1 MRKALVIL
9 FLLLSITLDA
19 RVRWVTPRGND
30 SNTGADSSSTGAWA
44 TWGKAFQTAIAG
56 DTVYIR
62 GGVYYVTASGQ
73 YGDITNDGTEG
84 SYINFWAY
92 PNDWDNGNYPILDF
106 GRYVAPDWTW
116 AIDCYHDNYLYFKGL
131 TIRNL
136 VQNPSGGY
144 VQGIEIEESH
154 HVILENLNVHHIGG
168 PCISSH
174 GSDEVYIKNTDT
186 WESCDSLATNPG
198 QNGTGIGVGTR
209 RSYIYAGDPYDFHV
223 YIEGCRAWNCS
234 DQGFAQSGV
243 GYHEWKN
250 NWSFNNGRFN
260 GEGWGMKMTI
270 STESDTINPLS
281 RVVKNCIF
289 AVNASSGID
298 PNNLGGSNFNGHYIN
313 NFFYHHGY
321 KPETPYYANEYIGC
335 AIWIPNYI
343 GTTPAPNELYAN
355 NLSYDNEK
363 GDVVAHDAYTHEY
376 NSWEVATGVTVTDDD
391 FISLDTLEL
400 LYPRKSDWSLPDINF
415 GKLAPTSDLIDA
427 GIDSINTRDYAIALD
442 YYGDAPDL
450 GWHEYSPGPQ
460 IIADHSIVDDYEHIP
475 QYYIDSVK
483 KMWLSYA
490 GESHS
495 GAIRDGLQALEN
507 LNPTYAVAIASS
519 GTPASYTD
527 ANLRASRATW
537 GDLTN
542 STGWIYSYGEED
554 WYTSSTA
561 ITRTKAGLDYYNNT
575 GPEMAAF
582 GFGWCW
588 DPLEILEDMDDYI
601 AATQQYIDHCETNG
615 YLTKVF
621 FTTGPVDGETATGEV
636 GYNKYLAYENIRDSV
651 DADTTRILFDF
662 ADILSYDEV
671 DGDPNTAT
679 WDGHTYPIITSAN
692 ATPVTG
698 TYHFSAT
705 GALRLA
711 KAMWWMLARMAG
723 WDGNVTV
730 YSEQEVDSTATDILT
745 FTLADQTG
753 AATINATN
761 HTVAI
766 EVDYTADITALAPT
780 ITLSHGATIIP
791 ASGTARDFTSPVP
804 YTVTALDGTT
814 TQAWVVTVTQEEE
827 PAAPAGDSSI
837 VKYRGLI
844 FKL

>member
-1 MRKALVIL
+1 MRKVLVIL
-9 FLLLSITLDA
+9 LLLLSITVDA
-19 RVRWVTPRGND
+19 RIRWVTPRGND
-30 SNTGADSSSTGAWA
+30 ANTGADSSSTGAWV

-186 WESCDSLATNPG
+186 WESCDSLATSPG

-243 GYHEWKN
+243 GHHEWKN
-250 NWSFNNGRFN
+250 CWSFNNGRLE
-260 GEGWGMKMTI
+260 GEGWGMKLTI

-298 PNNLGGSNFNGHYIN
+298 PNNLGGSNFNGHYFN

-343 GTTPAPNELYAN
+343 GYSPAPNEMYAN
-355 NLSYDNEK
+355 NLSYDNDK
-363 GDVVAHDAYTHEY
+363 GDVVAHDAYTHQY
-376 NSWEVATGVTVTDDD
+376 NSWDHPNGLIITNED
-391 FISLDTLEL
+391 FLSLDWTEMLR
-400 LYPRKSDWSLPDINF
+400 PRKLDWSLPDISF
-415 GKLAPTSDLIDA
+415 GKLAPGSDLIDA
-427 GIDSINTRDYAIALD
+427 GRDSIITRDYAIALD
-442 YYGDAPDL
+442 YFGDAPDL
-450 GWHEYSPGPQ
+450 GWYEYSPGPQ
-460 IIADHSIVDDYEHIP
+460 IIADHSIVDDYEYIP

-495 GAIRDGLQALEN
+495 QAIRSGLTALETADA
-507 LNPTYAVAIASS
+507 TYAVNVTES
-519 GTPASYTD
+519 GTPETYTD
-527 ANLRASRATW
+527 DYLRVSRATW
-537 GDLTN
+537 GDYGN
-542 STGWIYSYGEED
+542 ASGWIYGYGEED
-554 WYTSSTA
+554 WFTSAQA
-561 ITRTKAGLDYYNNT
+561 ISRTKAGLTYATNN
-575 GPEMAAF
+575 GF
-582 GFGWCW
+582 DLSVLGFGWCW
-588 DPLEILEDMDDYI
+588 DPAIDSPSEFLTYIEATKDYVDYVADSI
-601 AATQQYIDHCETNG
+601 P
-615 YLTKVF
+615 TKVI
-621 FTTGPVDGETATGEV
+621 FTTGTTDIYDGET
-636 GYNKYLAYENIRDSV
+636 GYNKYLGYEQIRDSV
-651 DADTTRILFDF
+651 LADTTRILFDY
-662 ADILSYDEV
+662 ADILAYDD
-671 DGDPNTAT
+671 DGGSTTTT
-679 WDGHTYPIITSAN
+679 WGAYTYPWITPTNLSPEAYSSHISA
-692 ATPVTG
+692 A
-698 TYHFSAT
+698 

-711 KAMWWMLARMAG
+711 KAMWWMLARIAG

-730 YSEQEVDSTATDILT
+730 YSEPEEPQIDSTLTNIIT
-745 FTLADQTG
+745 FTLPTQTG
-753 AATINATN
+753 SATINTTN

-766 EVDYTADITALAPT
+766 EVNYLATVTNLTPY
-780 ITLSHGATIIP
+780 ISLSYGATISP
-791 ASGTARDFTSPVP
+791 TSMTSRDFTTPQT
-804 YTVTALDGTT
+804 YTVTALDGIT
-814 TQAWVVTVTQEEE
+814 TQNWTVTVTQEEE
-827 PAAPAGDSSI
+827 PVDPAGDSRI

-844 FKL
+844 LKL